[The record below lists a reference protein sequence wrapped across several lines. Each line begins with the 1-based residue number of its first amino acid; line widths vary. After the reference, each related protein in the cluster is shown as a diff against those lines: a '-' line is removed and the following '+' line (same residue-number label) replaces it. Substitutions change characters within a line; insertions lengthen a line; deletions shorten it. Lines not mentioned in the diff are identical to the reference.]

1 MPRFLLLSI
10 ALFMLN
16 KNTIAQQT
24 LYSSKE
30 YTLFSDKI
38 IQGKNTAVAVS
49 PSKIVSTYNS
59 PASTTFSRLIKYKF
73 SINEKDNE
81 MAPGDDHWVLI
92 GEEHEAPVV
101 TFGKIPPP
109 QPGVTAGYLPVNYE
123 YTFRVDMN
131 PVLKQFQEKGYYE
144 AYDGSRIAKS
154 DFKGFY
160 IAGGAEPLSW
170 DFVNLGNKGLKLED
184 ADEDGIY
191 SIKII
196 FNRFD
201 EGAAQEEKTWI
212 LTRDV
217 SQKPSYSSDQ
227 PIVDALFNLSLEE
240 ALKNI
245 EADSTF
251 RTGAKWGGVWTRD
264 ISYSILLAFAYHQPD
279 IAKISLLKSKTQTHH
294 SGYGLRWVMACF
306 IRPYNLG
313 IGRLGIIQSNRR
325 SQLAGR
331 SV

>member
-1 MPRFLLLSI
+1 MLKESTPSLLRVLSP
-10 ALFMLN
+10 N
-16 KNTIAQQT
+16 
-24 LYSSKE
+24 
-30 YTLFSDKI
+30 
-38 IQGKNTAVAVS
+38 
-49 PSKIVSTYNS
+49 KIVSNYKS

-81 MAPGDDHWVLI
+81 LAPGDDHWVLI

-101 TFGKIPPP
+101 KFGQLPPP
-109 QPGVTAGYLPVNYE
+109 QPSAFSGYLPVNYV
-123 YTFRVDMN
+123 YTFHVDMN

-144 AYDGSRIAKS
+144 CYDGSRIAKS

-170 DFVNLGNKGLKLED
+170 DFVNLDNKELKLED

-201 EGAAQEEKTWI
+201 EGAAQEEKIWNLSRD
-212 LTRDV
+212 LTH
-217 SQKPSYSSDQ
+217 KPSYTSDQ

-245 EADSTF
+245 EEINK
-251 RTGAKWGGVWTRD
+251 R
-264 ISYSILLAFAYHQPD
+264 
-279 IAKISLLKSKTQTHH
+279 
-294 SGYGLRWVMACF
+294 
-306 IRPYNLG
+306 
-313 IGRLGIIQSNRR
+313 
-325 SQLAGR
+325 
-331 SV
+331 